1 MKNDSK
7 DVEKLGWLP
16 ESVSFRDD
24 SVLSNSLAGQIEGI
38 RTSQLTDEQRNL
50 QGVSERIQKGVK
62 LIQYSLERSKR
73 GDFIDARQDE
83 V

>member
-1 MKNDSK
+1 MENVSK
-7 DVEKLGWLP
+7 DVEKLGWLQ

-38 RTSQLTDEQRNL
+38 RTSQLTDEQGNL
-50 QGVSERIQKGVK
+50 KGVSERVQKGVK
-62 LIQYSLERSKR
+62 LFQYSLERSKR